1 MPRTE
6 DHRVR
11 FFSAVGAVVL
21 CACALVAGLLVRDS
35 SGTPETVTRDPLPV
49 SSLPTV
55 PGTSA
60 PVPQDALFVSTDG
73 ADDAPGTRGSPLRT
87 LDAAVGKA
95 APSTTIVLRGGTYRE
110 SLGIVRKQLHI
121 RSFPGEQVWLKGSEV
136 LSGWTRTER
145 GWRHRG
151 WSPDYC
157 RDCFLPEIID
167 SDHPN
172 AGLPDM
178 VFLDGRPLRQ
188 VAEREEVTDGTFFVD
203 PAADTLLLG
212 SDPTGETVEV
222 STYPWLLQFD
232 GSGAAG
238 SSLRGIGIAHYAA
251 RQEYGRK
258 GAMVVVNAADV
269 VLRDNVFAWSASSG
283 VAVFAPN
290 AEVDGNIIADNG
302 LVGLMSNLAHDVRMV
317 DNRVLRNNREH
328 FALSGPAIGAGGV
341 KMTRTKR
348 AVIEHN
354 SFVNNIGSGWWCD
367 LGCTDATVVHNLA
380 RENVKHGM
388 YYEVSSKALFASNL
402 LLRNERF
409 GMKISST
416 DHVGFRNNTF
426 WHNHGSLGIYN
437 DPRPPES
444 DPYSHELG
452 MSWITADT
460 RIVNNLFAGTSHDEP
475 FIRMGDNKPEE
486 VTTPAFVSRSD
497 GNVYLRGDEPYLA
510 EWYHGDGERDRF
522 RSLDELTEV
531 TGQGGHS
538 ASKRTERHPFR
549 APENGDYR
557 LRTDAPGKGEGR
569 PLPGEVAE
577 RLGVRQFQHP
587 DVGLLTEPGARG
599 G

>member
-1 MPRTE
+1 MT
-6 DHRVR
+6 
-11 FFSAVGAVVL
+11 
-21 CACALVAGLLVRDS
+21 GLLVRDS
-35 SGTPETVTRDPLPV
+35 SGTPETATHHSLPV
-49 SSLPTV
+49 SPLPTV

-60 PVPQDALFVSTDG
+60 PVPPDAVFVSNDG
-73 ADDAPGTRGSPLRT
+73 EDNAPGTRGSPLRT
-87 LDAAVGKA
+87 LEAAVGKA
-95 APSTTIVLRGGTYRE
+95 DPSATIVLRAGTYRE

-151 WSPDYC
+151 WSPEYC

-167 SDHPN
+167 SNHPN

-178 VFLDGRPLRQ
+178 VFLDGKPLRQ
-188 VAEREEVTDGTFFVD
+188 VASREEVTDGTFFVD

-222 STYPWLLQFD
+222 SAYPWLLQFD
-232 GSGAAG
+232 GPSAAG

-290 AEVDGNIIADNG
+290 AKVDGNIIADNG

-317 DNRVLRNNREH
+317 DNLVLRNNREH

-380 RENVKHGM
+380 RENVKHGL

-402 LLRNERF
+402 LLRNEQF

-426 WHNHGSLGIYN
+426 WNNHGSLGLYN
-437 DPRPPES
+437 DPRSPEF

-460 RIVNNLFAGTSHDEP
+460 RIVNNLFAGTAHDEP

-486 VTTPAFVSRSD
+486 VTTPAFVSRGD

-522 RSLDELTEV
+522 RSLDELNEA
-531 TGQGGHS
+531 TGQGEHS
-538 ASKRTERHPFR
+538 VSERTDRHPFR
-549 APENGDYR
+549 APDNGDYR
-557 LRTDAPGKGEGR
+557 LRAGAPGKQGGR
-569 PLPGEVAE
+569 PLPREVAE
-577 RLGVRQFQHP
+577 RIGVPQFQHP
-587 DVGLLTEPGARG
+587 DVGLLTQPGAREG
-599 G
+599 